1 MKKLLKKL
9 ATIAAAIV
17 AAFGAFSFNTLAAH
31 AEDSATKTTSV
42 MEDLQADATFSKD
55 AYPSKTVDELKA
67 AGEELLQVIR
77 IGESVNA
84 ELYIYVYQPSD
95 ATKEIVASKILIG
108 QTASENAARVYP
120 LKLVSTEGV
129 FDKYLVDGLTVLEF
143 PVRHYQITS
152 IYRPFDAALDAETG
166 NDNVNTN
173 MAVPVAQTWY
183 ARNSADGK
191 IEYAHTTDKVITITD
206 EWHGSIRYYDGA
218 DFTAPPFQWKNYTDS
233 HFVAFTTDRE
243 IQSLKSA
250 EIFYTSQYVEYQK
263 NLVGNKYFYN
273 YWVQKTPVPN
283 HIKITEKDVGSN
295 DASQDSFLL
304 GTHKYEWNR
313 IQLITDFLALEEGSL
328 SDYAKGELQKVYD
341 NSSGN
346 GAFVLRFIE
355 TDFREETSGPSYGV
369 DLGAMSWE
377 CSETR
382 ITDVAILKLTFV
394 TDGISYTL
402 GVVDSMTSSDNI
414 PDGEYTKNDNMFASF
429 KKGIKDIQKGLRL
442 ISLVSGCILLIG
454 ILAFG
459 IYGITKPISLAR
471 MNKFFKNNGGG
482 SGKPPID
489 KGGGS
494 G

>member
-17 AAFGAFSFNTLAAH
+17 AAFGAFSFNTLAAQ

-95 ATKEIVASKILIG
+95 ATKEIVASKLLIG
-108 QTASENAARVYP
+108 QTASDNDARVLP
-120 LKLVSTEGV
+120 LKLVSSEGV
-129 FDKYLVDGLTVLEF
+129 FDKYLVEGIEVL
-143 PVRHYQITS
+143 PLSLRHYQITS
-152 IYRPFDAALDAETG
+152 IFRPFDAALDAETG

-191 IEYAHTTDKVITITD
+191 IEYAHTTDEVITITD
-206 EWHGSIRYYDGA
+206 EWHGHLYYSDG
-218 DFTAPPFQWKNYTDS
+218 WKWVLPGTDS
-233 HFVAFTTDRE
+233 HFVAFSTDHVIE
-243 IQSLKSA
+243 KLKNA
-250 EIFYTSQYVEYQK
+250 EIYFNYQYVNTKSCFRCLKVSEEKGAPKPEYVK
-263 NLVGNKYFYN
+263 LSDVETGGNAADGWF
-273 YWVQKTPVPN
+273 
-283 HIKITEKDVGSN
+283 
-295 DASQDSFLL
+295 A
-304 GTHKYEWNR
+304 HKYSWNR
-313 IQLITDFLALEEGSL
+313 IEPITDFINENSSILSEG
-328 SDYAKGELQKVYD
+328 AKNNLQEILD
-341 NSSGN
+341 NSGGN
-346 GAFVLRFIE
+346 GAWILRF
-355 TDFREETSGPSYGV
+355 FETSNEGTMWNWWHWCGLNYTNTGSTTESYHV
-369 DLGAMSWE
+369 N
-377 CSETR
+377 
-382 ITDVAILKLTFV
+382 DVAILKLTFE
-394 TDGISYTL
+394 TNGTPYTL
-402 GVVDSMTSSDNI
+402 GVVDSMTSSDHKA
-414 PDGEYTKNDNMFASF
+414 DGGTSF
-429 KKGIKDIQKGLRL
+429 FDGIRENIKDTTKEFRRMMRL
-442 ISLVSGCILLIG
+442 IGLVFGAVLLVA
-454 ILAFG
+454 LVALLV
-459 IYGITKPISLAR
+459 YGVVKLVTWAR